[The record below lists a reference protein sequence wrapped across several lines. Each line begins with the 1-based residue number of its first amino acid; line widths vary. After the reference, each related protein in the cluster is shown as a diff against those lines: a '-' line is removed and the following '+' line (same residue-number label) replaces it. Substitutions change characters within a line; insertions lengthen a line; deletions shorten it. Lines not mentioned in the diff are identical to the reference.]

1 MALDLVWVLVV
12 LVTIGLGFGGVDWC
26 GWFRIWFGFVC
37 LGWLTFCGLL
47 ERRFA
52 SWWLC
57 GAVVDR
63 F

>member
-1 MALDLVWVLVV
+1 M
-12 LVTIGLGFGGVDWC
+12 TIGLGFGGVDWC

-47 ERRFA
+47 ERRFV

-57 GAVVDR
+57 AAVVDR